1 MKPNLVLAP
10 TCGARNGLVLALT
23 AVMLTA
29 CGGKGDAPASAVV
42 VKVNKAE
49 VTQAQVDQL
58 LQQQRNLRPD
68 QQEAAGR
75 QVVER
80 LVEQL
85 LVLQKAEATKL
96 DRDPRVMQMLEG
108 ARREVLIRAYLER
121 ASEAALKPSAE
132 DVKKYYDEKPSLFRE
147 RRVFNL
153 QELAIEAR
161 PDQLPELR
169 DKLAAASNIE
179 TFVEYL
185 KASGLRFT
193 GNQAVRAAEQLPFN
207 ALEAISRMKD
217 GQAMLVPGPTGAQ
230 VLVLAGSRAQ
240 PVAEEQ
246 ARPAIEQ
253 YLLGERKRKL
263 VEDAMKE
270 LRAPAKIE
278 YLGKYATGAAS
289 APAAVR
295 PASAAS
301 GG

>member
-1 MKPNLVLAP
+1 MKPNLAFAP
-10 TCGARNGLVLALT
+10 TCRVRAAFALAL
-23 AVMLTA
+23 AVALVSA
-29 CGGKGDAPASAVV
+29 CGGKGDVPASVV
-42 VKVNKAE
+42 VAKVNKVE

-68 QQEAAGR
+68 QQDAAGR
-75 QVVER
+75 QVVDR
-80 LVEQL
+80 LVDQL
-85 LVLQKAEATKL
+85 LVLQKADETKL
-96 DRDPRVMQMLEG
+96 DRDPRVMQMIEG

-121 ASEAALKPSAE
+121 VSEAALKPSAE
-132 DVKKYYDEKPSLFRE
+132 DVKKYYDEKPNLFRE

-153 QELAIEAR
+153 QELAIEVR

-193 GNQAVRAAEQLPFN
+193 GNQAVRAAEQLPSN

-240 PVAEEQ
+240 PATEEQ